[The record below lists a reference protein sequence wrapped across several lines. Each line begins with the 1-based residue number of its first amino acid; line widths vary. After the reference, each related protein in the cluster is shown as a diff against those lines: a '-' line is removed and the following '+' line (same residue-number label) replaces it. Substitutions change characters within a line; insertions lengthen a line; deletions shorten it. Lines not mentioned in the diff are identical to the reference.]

1 VPRGH
6 VVAAAVARRRPL
18 PDRPPAI
25 DRGPRPAGTTNQER
39 THHMADITAAA
50 VKDLRERTG
59 AGFMDCKNA
68 LVASDGDVEKA
79 VAILREK
86 GLAAAAKRADRDARE
101 GLVSSYLHT
110 GGRLGVLIEVNCET
124 DFVARTDEFQKL
136 VRDLAIQVA
145 GMTPL
150 YVDADAIPTEIIAA
164 KRAELLADPATQ
176 KKPESIRPQIVDGQ
190 LNKWFS
196 QVCLLDQPFR
206 DEERTVRDL
215 VTEKIAT
222 IGENIRVRRFV
233 RYALGEEL

>member
-1 VPRGH
+1 
-6 VVAAAVARRRPL
+6 
-18 PDRPPAI
+18 
-25 DRGPRPAGTTNQER
+25 
-39 THHMADITAAA
+39 MAEITAQA
-50 VKDLRERTG
+50 VKDLREMTG

-68 LVASDGDVEKA
+68 LVASDGDVDKA
-79 VAILREK
+79 VALLREK

-145 GMTPL
+145 GMGAQW
-150 YVDADAIPTEIIAA
+150 VDADAIPADVLEA
-164 KRAELLADPATQ
+164 KKAELLADPATQ
-176 KKPESIRPQIVDGQ
+176 KKPENIRPQIVEGQ
-190 LNKWFS
+190 LKKWYS

-206 DEERTVRDL
+206 DEERSVRDL